1 MLPAA
6 QVRRICRP
14 SAWRARCRLTAALFG
29 LMPVRA
35 A

>member
-14 SAWRARCRLTAALFG
+14 SAWRARCRLTAALLA
-29 LMPVRA
+29 LMPARA